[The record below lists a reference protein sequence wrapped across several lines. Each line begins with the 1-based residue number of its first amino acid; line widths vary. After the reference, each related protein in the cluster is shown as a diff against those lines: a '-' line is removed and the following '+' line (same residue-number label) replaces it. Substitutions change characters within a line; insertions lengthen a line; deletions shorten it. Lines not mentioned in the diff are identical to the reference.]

1 MANGGMGDLHMP
13 KAGPAR
19 PASVGVPSVALCY
32 AMLALVM
39 AAFHLAGLRLNGDLD
54 DLLKLHEISHLI
66 ATRDIFDRTLP
77 GILQPEPYVSHW
89 PWIVDLPYA
98 VVAWLLT
105 PLTGA
110 PAALAT
116 ATFAVPLL
124 LLAPTVLAYRR
135 LVDALG
141 FARPGVALCVAAL
154 FAMRG
159 FFEFAPGR
167 IDYHNLQI
175 VLCLAALVLTLSQ
188 ARSAAFANGLL
199 AALSL
204 AISLEF
210 AAFSVLV
217 TALYAWDFAFARQGG
232 ERRLALYGAGLALG
246 GAVLFAL
253 IVPPAAYGEV
263 RCDIYSLPHFSALA
277 GGGILLALSPWAVRG
292 RSVAWR
298 VAILALAGGVLLLM
312 LAQNFPQCRA
322 GPYGVLSDYVRQ
334 MHLSRINQEKSLF
347 GRPEFVL
354 SESFASM
361 AVLFVGALV
370 PAVLVV
376 TGRARDR
383 AMVIFALFSLLS
395 LAQAIAYFRYFRYL
409 PFFSGIGLVIA
420 LGAVLPSAAR
430 AKDWLAN
437 RFAGGVSGVV
447 LAAPGLVLACGLA
460 LFHLLRTVP
469 ADQIPAAEFAAR
481 CDLSTLDAMS
491 NWPADARV
499 LAPPDIGLSL
509 LSLSNAPAVVAVPHH
524 PAWRGIERAYRFLD
538 PATAEPRAILR
549 ETHATHVAVCAWR
562 GAPLPG
568 LAQRY
573 PLAASLMEGR
583 PPGWLT
589 ECATDVSSPI
599 RVYAVSPEGGA
610 APACPVASGGG

>member
-1 MANGGMGDLHMP
+1 MP
-13 KAGPAR
+13 TAGPVGQ
-19 PASVGVPSVALCY
+19 ASVRVPSVALCY
-32 AMLALVM
+32 VMLALVM
-39 AAFHLAGLRLNGDLD
+39 TAFWLAGLRLNGDLD
-54 DLLKLHEISHLI
+54 DLLKLHEIRHLI
-66 ATRDIFDRTLP
+66 ETRDIFDRTLP
-77 GILQPEPYVSHW
+77 GILQPESYVTHW

-98 VVAWLLT
+98 AVAWLLM

-124 LLAPTVLAYRR
+124 LLFPAVLAYRR
-135 LVDALG
+135 LVGALG

-175 VLCLAALVLTLSQ
+175 VLCLAALVLTLSP
-188 ARSAAFANGLL
+188 ARSAAFANGIL
-199 AALSL
+199 AALAL

-210 AAFSVLV
+210 AAFYVLV
-217 TALYAWDFAFARQGG
+217 TVLYAWDFAFARQGG

-246 GAVLFAL
+246 GAALFAL
-253 IVPPAAYGEV
+253 IVPPSAYGAI
-263 RCDIYSLPHFSALA
+263 RCDTYSLPHVSALA

-292 RSVAWR
+292 RSIAWR
-298 VAILALAGGVLLLM
+298 IAILALAGGVLLFM
-312 LAQNFPQCRA
+312 LAQSFPQCRA
-322 GPYGVLSDYVRQ
+322 GPYGSLSDYVRQ

-347 GRPEFVL
+347 GRPEFVM

-370 PAVLVV
+370 PVVLIL

-383 AMVIFALFSLLS
+383 AMVVFALFSLLS

-420 LGAVLPSAAR
+420 LGAILPSAR

-437 RFAGGVSGVV
+437 RFAAGMPGIQ
-447 LAAPGLVLACGLA
+447 LAAPGVVLACGLA
-460 LFHLLRTVP
+460 LFHLARTVP
-469 ADQIPAAEFAAR
+469 ADQIPAAEFADS
-481 CDLSTLDAMS
+481 CDLSSLEAMS
-491 NWPADARV
+491 GWSAEARV
-499 LAPPDIGLSL
+499 LSPPDIGLSL
-509 LSLSNAPAVVAVPHH
+509 LSLPDAPTVVAIPHH

-538 PATAEPRAILR
+538 PLSGDPQAILR
-549 ETHATHVAVCAWR
+549 ESQATHVAVCAWR
-562 GAPLPG
+562 RVPLPG

-573 PLAASLMEGR
+573 PLAAALMEGR
-583 PPGWLT
+583 PPAWLT
-589 ECATDVSSPI
+589 ECPTDATSPI
-599 RVYAVSPEGGA
+599 RVYAVRREDGT
-610 APACPVASGGG
+610 APACPASGDG

>member
-1 MANGGMGDLHMP
+1 MANGGMSDLRMP
-13 KAGPAR
+13 TSGPVGQT
-19 PASVGVPSVALCY
+19 SVGAPPVALCY

-39 AAFHLAGLRLNGDLD
+39 TTFWLAGLRLNGDLD
-54 DLLKLHEISHLI
+54 DLLKLHEIRHLVE
-66 ATRDIFDRTLP
+66 TRDIFDRTLP
-77 GILQPEPYVSHW
+77 GILQPEPYVTHW

-98 VVAWLLT
+98 AVAWLLT

-124 LLAPTVLAYRR
+124 LLFPAVLAYRR
-135 LVDALG
+135 LVYALG
-141 FARPGVALCVAAL
+141 FARPGVALCIAAL

-188 ARSAAFANGLL
+188 ARGAAFANGIL
-199 AALSL
+199 AALAL

-210 AAFSVLV
+210 AAFYALV
-217 TALYAWDFAFARQGG
+217 TALYAWEFVFSR
-232 ERRLALYGAGLALG
+232 ERGDGRLAGFGAGLALG
-246 GAVLFAL
+246 GAALFAL
-253 IVPPAAYGEV
+253 IVPPSAYGAI
-263 RCDIYSLPHFSALA
+263 RCDTYSLPHFSALA
-277 GGGILLALSPWAVRG
+277 GGGVLLALSPWAVRG
-292 RSVAWR
+292 RSIVWR
-298 VAILALAGGVLLLM
+298 IAILALAGGVLLAM
-312 LAQNFPQCRA
+312 LAQSFPQCRA
-322 GPYGVLSDYVRQ
+322 GPYGALSDYVRQ

-347 GRPEFVL
+347 GRPEFVM

-370 PAVLVV
+370 PAVLVL

-383 AMVIFALFSLLS
+383 AMVVFALFSLLS

-420 LGAVLPSAAR
+420 LGAILPSAR

-437 RFAGGVSGVV
+437 RFAVGMPGIQ
-447 LAAPGLVLACGLA
+447 LAAPGVVLACGLA
-460 LFHLLRTVP
+460 LFHLARTVP
-469 ADQIPAAEFAAR
+469 ADQIPAAEFADS
-481 CDLSTLDAMS
+481 CDLTTLTAKW
-491 NWPADARV
+491 NWPAEARV
-499 LAPPDIGLSL
+499 LSPPNTGLSL
-509 LSLSNAPAVVAVPHH
+509 LSLPGAPTVVAIPHH

-538 PATAEPRAILR
+538 PSTGDPQVLLR
-549 ETHATHVAVCAWR
+549 ESEATHVAVCAWR

-568 LAQRY
+568 LAERY
-573 PLAASLMEGR
+573 PLAAALMEGR

-589 ECATDVSSPI
+589 GCATDADSPI
-599 RVYAVSPEGGA
+599 RIYAVRREDA
-610 APACPVASGGG
+610 ATPACPVAGSGG